1 MNLKPLI
8 LFGVFTLICFGLLS
22 LDVFQLWGSSQT
34 FSLFQFSAPI
44 SMAVFSPVL
53 GAVSI
58 LIVEVLGRVFSGNFA
73 FDLFSILRFLPLLF
87 AALYFAE
94 IKNRKW
100 IGFVLPIFGILL
112 FWFHPIGLEA
122 WGYALLWTIPL
133 VTPFFSENLFMRSL
147 GSTFQAHIVG
157 SLAFLYTIGMGA
169 SLWWALIPVV
179 LVERLVFASGIS
191 LTYIFYNSL
200 VEFVHSRFRRD
211 LSSLH
216 TEKKYALFRVK
227 E

>member
-1 MNLKPLI
+1 MNLRHLV
-8 LFGVFTLICFGLLS
+8 LFGLFTLISFGLLS
-22 LDVFQLWGSSQT
+22 FNVFQLWGSSQT

-53 GAVSI
+53 GAISI
-58 LIVEVLGRVFSGNFA
+58 LMVEVFGRVFSGNFA
-73 FDLFSILRFLPLLF
+73 FDLFSILRFLPLIF
-87 AALYFAE
+87 AAFYFAE

-100 IGFVLPIFGILL
+100 IGFVLPILGIFLFLL
-112 FWFHPIGLEA
+112 HPIGLEA
-122 WGYALLWTIPL
+122 WGYALLWLIPL
-133 VTPFFSENLFMRSL
+133 IASFFSENLFMRSI

-157 SLAFLYTIGMGA
+157 SVAFLYTIGTGA

-179 LVERLVFASGIS
+179 IVERLVFASGIS

-200 VEFVHSRFRRD
+200 VELVHSRFHRN
-211 LSSLH
+211 LPLLH